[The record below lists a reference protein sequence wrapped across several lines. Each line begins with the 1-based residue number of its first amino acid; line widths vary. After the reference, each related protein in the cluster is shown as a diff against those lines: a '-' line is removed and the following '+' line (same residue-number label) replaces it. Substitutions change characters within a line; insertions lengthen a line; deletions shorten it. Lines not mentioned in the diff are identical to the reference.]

1 MKGYGGYTTMTFART
16 RRVLTVTLNRPQVLN
31 AVNAAMHSELARLFT
46 DIAADPKTDIVVL
59 TGAGR
64 AFCAGGDMDWLQ
76 GAMDDP
82 AVFDRIAVEA
92 KQIVFGL
99 LDLEKPV
106 VCRLN
111 GDAVG
116 LGATIALFCD
126 IVVAS
131 ETARVGDLHVNI
143 GLSAGDGGAI
153 IWPQLIGYPRAKEFL
168 MTGRLIDGAGAA
180 ALGLVNEAVAPDA
193 LDGRVERMV
202 GKLERGA
209 TQAIRYTK
217 VSINIGLKQLAHAMM
232 DASIAYESLTNV
244 SADHREGLAA
254 FRERRKPA
262 FGRDR
267 GRG

>member
-1 MKGYGGYTTMTFART
+1 MAGYDAYTTMTFVRA
-16 RRVLTVTLNRPQVLN
+16 RRVLTVTLNRPEVLN

-46 DIAADPKTDIVVL
+46 DIAADPETDIVVL

-82 AVFDRIAVEA
+82 AVFDGIAVEA

-126 IVVAS
+126 IVIAS
-131 ETARVGDLHVNI
+131 ETARIGDLHVSI
-143 GLSAGDGGAI
+143 GSSAGDGGAI
-153 IWPQLIGYPRAKEFL
+153 IWPSSSATPAPR
-168 MTGRLIDGAGAA
+168 
-180 ALGLVNEAVAPDA
+180 
-193 LDGRVERMV
+193 
-202 GKLERGA
+202 
-209 TQAIRYTK
+209 
-217 VSINIGLKQLAHAMM
+217 S
-232 DASIAYESLTNV
+232 S
-244 SADHREGLAA
+244 
-254 FRERRKPA
+254 
-262 FGRDR
+262 
-267 GRG
+267 

>member
-1 MKGYGGYTTMTFART
+1 MKGYEAYTTMTFARE
-16 RRVLTVTLNRPQVLN
+16 RRVLTVTLDRPDVLN
-31 AVNAAMHSELARLFT
+31 AVNAAMHAELARLFH
-46 DIAADPKTDIVVL
+46 DIAADPETDIVVL

-82 AVFDRIAVEA
+82 AIFDGIAVEA

-99 LDLEKPV
+99 LDCEKPV

-116 LGATIALFCD
+116 LGATVALFCD
-126 IVVAS
+126 IIIAS
-131 ETARVGDLHVNI
+131 TDARIGDLHVNI

-153 IWPQLIGYPRAKEFL
+153 IWPQLVGYPRAKEFL
-168 MTGRLIDGAGAA
+168 MTGKLIDGAEAA
-180 ALGLVNEAVAPDA
+180 ALGLVNEAVAPDE
-193 LDGRVERMV
+193 LDARVARMV

-217 VSINIGLKQLAHAMM
+217 VSINIGLRQLAHAMM

-254 FRERRKPA
+254 FSEKRRPE
-262 FGRDR
+262 FGR
-267 GRG
+267 GRDG

>member
-1 MKGYGGYTTMTFART
+1 MQGYDGYTTMTFVRA
-16 RRVLTVTLNRPQVLN
+16 RRVLTVTLNRPDVLN
-31 AVNAAMHSELARLFT
+31 AVNAAMHSELARLFH
-46 DIAADPKTDIVVL
+46 DIATDPETDIVVL

-64 AFCAGGDMDWLQ
+64 AFCAGGDIDWLQ
-76 GAMDDP
+76 GAIDDP
-82 AVFDRIAVEA
+82 AIFDRIAVEA

-106 VCRLN
+106 ICRLN

-116 LGATIALFCD
+116 LGATVALFCD
-126 IVVAS
+126 IVIAS
-131 ETARVGDLHVNI
+131 ESARIGDLHVNI

-153 IWPQLIGYPRAKEFL
+153 IWPQLVGYPRAKEFL
-168 MTGRLIDGAGAA
+168 MTGRLIDGAEAA
-180 ALGLVNEAVAPDA
+180 ALGLVNEAVAADELDA
-193 LDGRVERMV
+193 RIERMV

-217 VSINIGLKQLAHAMM
+217 VSINVGLRQLAHAMM

-262 FGRDR
+262 FGGDGDR
-267 GRG
+267 

>member
-1 MKGYGGYTTMTFART
+1 MGAYDRYTTMTFARE
-16 RRVLTVTLNRPQVLN
+16 RRVLTVTLDRPTVLN
-31 AVNAAMHSELARLFT
+31 AVNAAMHAEMARLFY
-46 DIAADPKTDIVVL
+46 DIAADRETDIVVL

-64 AFCAGGDMDWLQ
+64 AFCAGGDIDWLQ
-76 GAMDDP
+76 GAVDDP
-82 AVFDRIAVEA
+82 TIFDGIAVEA

-106 VCRLN
+106 ICRLN

-116 LGATIALFCD
+116 LGATVALFCD
-126 IVVAS
+126 IIIAADD
-131 ETARVGDLHVNI
+131 ARIGDLHVNI

-168 MTGRLIDGAGAA
+168 MTGRLIDGAEAA
-180 ALGLVNEAVAPDA
+180 KMGLVNEAVPLDELDA
-193 LDGRVERMV
+193 RTDRMV

-209 TQAIRYTK
+209 TQAIRLTK
-217 VSINIGLKQLAHAMM
+217 VSINVGLKQLAHAMM

-254 FRERRKPA
+254 FGEKRRPA
-262 FGRDR
+262 FGR
-267 GRG
+267 GR